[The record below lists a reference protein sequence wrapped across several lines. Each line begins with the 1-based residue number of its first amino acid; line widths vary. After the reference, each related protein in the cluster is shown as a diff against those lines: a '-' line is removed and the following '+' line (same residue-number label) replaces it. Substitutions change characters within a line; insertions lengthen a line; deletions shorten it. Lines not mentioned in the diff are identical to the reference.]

1 MNIAIASDHAGYE
14 MKNFIKNVLFEM
26 GHRVI
31 DMGTDSSCS
40 VDYPDYAEAVAK
52 AISEG
57 LYERGIL
64 ICGTG
69 IGMSIV
75 ANKFK
80 NIRAALCNDIFTAK
94 MSRLHNNANILCIGA
109 RVIGIGL
116 AEEIVKIWIT
126 TPFEG
131 ERHSRRID
139 KINLIERKVIKE

>member
-116 AEEIVKIWIT
+116 AEEIVKTWIT